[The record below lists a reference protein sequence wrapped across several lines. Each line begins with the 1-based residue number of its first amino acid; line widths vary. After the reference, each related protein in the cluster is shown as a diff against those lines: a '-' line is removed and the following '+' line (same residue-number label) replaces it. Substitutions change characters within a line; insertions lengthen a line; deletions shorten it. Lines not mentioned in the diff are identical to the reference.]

1 MMMTTAVSVAEYSPM
16 PGMRRTRFVCGM
28 MALSTAMAMAPASNA
43 ATAARTLTPPSTR
56 RPPSPSASASVPP
69 SLAPSAAATSRGRAW
84 WPTNTAAG
92 TTPAAGSPSRR
103 RTWSTPGGPTMA
115 PYPRQRRHHQRRQ
128 PPWRTP
134 HHRSPLLLPP
144 HLQLPDFHHRV
155 LPKQLASGV
164 VGLDR
169 KAQSF
174 WGQMCTSQ
182 IIHPAQ
188 FSLCFVRQPVASFSG
203 THAGAVSFGGADPRL
218 HASPMV
224 FAKAMGHGS
233 TASFKVRARKM
244 YLGENGGGE
253 RGGEHDVRCDLDSE

>member
-1 MMMTTAVSVAEYSPM
+1 M
-16 PGMRRTRFVCGM
+16 PRLRH
-28 MALSTAMAMAPASNA
+28 A
-43 ATAARTLTPPSTR
+43 R
-56 RPPSPSASASVPP
+56 RPPLQRDGLP
-69 SLAPSAAATSRGRAW
+69 LL
-84 WPTNTAAG
+84 
-92 TTPAAGSPSRR
+92 
-103 RTWSTPGGPTMA
+103 
-115 PYPRQRRHHQRRQ
+115 PRQRLSLRALRLRQLRRQGDVLGGPRIRQRGRRQQLDRLRGAGRGLRRGVPRWAPHPRRRRQRRR
-128 PPWRTP
+128 PPRRTP
-134 HHRSPLLLPP
+134 HHRPPLLLPP

-174 WGQMCTSQ
+174 WGQMRASQ
-182 IIHPAQ
+182 IIHRAQ